1 MEYAYLKK
9 NINSK
14 NKDPKK
20 NNIICPNI
28 KGNINPLSKDFLNF
42 LKRKE
47 FSNNFI
53 YARAFNK
60 VKTRNMKLYKYP
72 KKISLK
78 KSISSSKVNNMNN
91 TLFIPKQT
99 NRNNNKNKSE
109 ESYVSPAYISD
120 DAKERNF
127 QTNKIIISK
136 ENNII
141 IENKKESNKSLESI
155 KNLWE
160 SLCVPMTYCE
170 LFHVILSQLDEIDK
184 NKLIENEFN
193 DLNELKND
201 IDTLLCII
209 KMRKEILNEL
219 KDMNNKLKLIF
230 KKESEESNDLLV
242 KNMSNKIEKLR
253 NYTISICFC
262 MKKIKNKIYDGNRI
276 GKYDMEKIA
285 KKFKFDKN
293 YLIKMKEEMNFLK
306 DGYAKYFFN
315 IVEDQTPFLVKA
327 SEEDPN
333 ANGDPFIHL
342 VPISKEVREKIE
354 KCNYIIYQ
362 ELISYQNKDFKEN
375 KFRPIS
381 PMLNYCNNNENINM
395 KLNLSKYNRF
405 NNNILLQRIKS
416 SYKRGNYE
424 NDINFN
430 LPKIIKDSNY
440 SNSVLKENSCINL
453 EIKKANFESDILI
466 EKEKDKEKEKKINN
480 NNNNFTICNN
490 ISTII
495 GRNNID
501 INLDFYKKIP
511 KISNSIK
518 NKKIYSSPSI
528 YNQKNLKVIIYN
540 KSINKF
546 NEKYYKSYYKK
557 IPQQEIDMFQIKN
570 NLMQSSIN
578 GISPYILLIKEISEE
593 NNDKNIEDKIERNT
607 IYGIC
612 SLFYIYNKNKI
623 SIKISHIST
632 IINFNYSSYL
642 NDLRKLYKILID
654 FIVEEFYFDE
664 LFIEYN
670 KEKANQE
677 LLDIFVNYLNFNVEM
692 TNRESDFNINININ
706 MSNFGTSKENGGETL
721 NYNEIEKNVLIL
733 RKNNKN
739 NEKINK
745 VFSSLTGKNLFNIFS
760 ALIMI
765 DTNSLISKDDEI
777 LKQKQNDIF
786 SNLYINIEAVNYLLK
801 LDNKTN
807 INSTYSKI
815 TSLDQLMK
823 IFLQNNM
830 STEEIPLSAAENRY
844 NMLSCILNNNINTD
858 FSNSNFFNNYNIY
871 NSTSYVDKKTG
882 IYYNFIKPEK
892 IYIMFSENFDTI
904 FYHIIH
910 NNMAL
915 FFVQF
920 NEKQKK
926 NYFGDN
932 NNIYSQIADIYKELL
947 YKQIIGELNNKIIW
961 IPCFNI
967 YRHFKYLTNNNNFTV
982 HEYIKVSNNI
992 IFSKTKEQLKS
1003 FDIIFKNRISSFQV
1017 EPEINKDIIIDSDFI
1032 FGLIN
1037 NANIFKNL
1045 SEQMS
1050 SFKDSKNYYD
1060 NSTEKINCEKYK
1072 SKLKD
1077 YSSISNIEIKQLNKE
1092 INKDE
1097 LPYVIFLNCV
1107 KESDFKKNKSK

>member
-1 MEYAYLKK
+1 MESAYIKK

-14 NKDPKK
+14 NKDLK
-20 NNIICPNI
+20 NNSIIYPHI

-60 VKTRNMKLYKYP
+60 VKTRNMKLYKFTP
-72 KKISLK
+72 KKISIK
-78 KSISSSKVNNMNN
+78 KSISTSKINNNNN
-91 TLFIPKQT
+91 TLLIPKT
-99 NRNNNKNKSE
+99 IIRNKNKNKSE
-109 ESYVSPAYISD
+109 ESYMSPAYISD

-127 QTNKIIISK
+127 QADKITISK

-155 KNLWE
+155 KSLWE

-209 KMRKEILNEL
+209 KMRSETLNEL
-219 KDMNNKLKLIF
+219 KEMNDKLKLIF

-242 KNMSNKIEKLR
+242 KNISSKIEKLR

-276 GKYDMEKIA
+276 GKFDMEKIA
-285 KKFKFDKN
+285 KRFKFDKN

-306 DGYAKYFFN
+306 DGNAKYFFN

-342 VPISKEVREKIE
+342 VPMSKEVREKIE

-381 PMLNYCNNNENINM
+381 PMMNYYSNNENINM
-395 KLNLSKYNRF
+395 KLNSSKYNRF
-405 NNNILLQRIKS
+405 SNNILLQRIKS
-416 SYKRGNYE
+416 CYKRGNYE
-424 NDINFN
+424 KDMNFN
-430 LPKIIKDSNY
+430 LPKIIKDTNY
-440 SNSVLKENSCINL
+440 TNSLLKENSCINF
-453 EIKKANFESDILI
+453 EIKKPTSENNILI
-466 EKEKDKEKEKKINN
+466 EMEKEKEKERKINN
-480 NNNNFTICNN
+480 NNNNFAICNN

-495 GRNNID
+495 GRNSIN
-501 INLDFYKKIP
+501 INLDFYKNVPKIP
-511 KISNSIK
+511 NSII
-518 NKKIYSSPSI
+518 NKKIYSCPSI
-528 YNQKNLKVIIYN
+528 YSQKNLKVIIYN

-557 IPQQEIDMFQIKN
+557 IPQQEIDMFQIQE
-570 NLMQSSIN
+570 NLMQFAIK

-593 NNDKNIEDKIERNT
+593 NSDKSIEDKIDKNT
-607 IYGIC
+607 IYGVC

-623 SIKISHIST
+623 SIKITHIST
-632 IINFNYSSYL
+632 IINFNYSNYL
-642 NDLRKLYKILID
+642 NDLRKLYKIFID

-677 LLDIFVNYLNFNVEM
+677 LIDIFLNYLNFNVES

-706 MSNFGTSKENGGETL
+706 MSNFCTSKENGAETL
-721 NYNEIEKNVLIL
+721 NCNEIEKNVLIL
-733 RKNNKN
+733 RKSNKN

-745 VFSSLTGKNLFNIFS
+745 IFSSLSGKNLFNIFNTI
-760 ALIMI
+760 IMI
-765 DTNSLISKDDEI
+765 DTNYLISKDDDI
-777 LKQKQNDIF
+777 LKQRQNDIF

-807 INSTYSKI
+807 INSVYNKI

-844 NMLSCILNNNINTD
+844 NMLSCILNSNINTD

-871 NSTSYVDKKTG
+871 NSTSYLDKKTG

-892 IYIMFSENFDTI
+892 IYVMFSENFDTI

-920 NEKQKK
+920 NENQKK
-926 NYFGDN
+926 NFFGDN
-932 NNIYSQIADIYKELL
+932 NNIYAQIADIYKDLL
-947 YKQIIGELNNKIIW
+947 NKQIIGELNNKIIW

-967 YRHFKYLTNNNNFTV
+967 YRHFKYLTNNNSFTV

-1003 FDIIFKNRISSFQV
+1003 YDIIFKNKFSFQV

-1037 NANIFKNL
+1037 NANIFTNL

-1050 SFKDSKNYYD
+1050 TFKDSKNYYD
-1060 NSTEKINCEKYK
+1060 NSTEKFNYEKYK
-1072 SKLKD
+1072 NKLKD
-1077 YSSISNIEIKQLNKE
+1077 SLSNIEIKQLNKE
-1092 INKDE
+1092 INKDD

>member
-1 MEYAYLKK
+1 MESIYLKK

-14 NKDPKK
+14 NKDSKK
-20 NNIICPNI
+20 NNIIYPNI

-60 VKTRNMKLYKYP
+60 VKTRNMKLYKFPKEP

-78 KSISSSKVNNMNN
+78 KSISTNKINSMNN
-91 TLFIPKQT
+91 TLFIPKQS

-120 DAKERNF
+120 DIKERNF
-127 QTNKIIISK
+127 QTNKIAISK

-141 IENKKESNKSLESI
+141 IENKKESDKSLGSI

-193 DLNELKND
+193 DLNELKNN

-209 KMRKEILNEL
+209 KMRIETLNEL
-219 KDMNNKLKLIF
+219 KDMNNNLKLIF

-285 KKFKFDKN
+285 KRFKFDKN

-306 DGYAKYFFN
+306 DGNAKYFFN

-342 VPISKEVREKIE
+342 VPMSKEVREKIE

-381 PMLNYCNNNENINM
+381 PLLNYYNNIENINM
-395 KLNLSKYNRF
+395 KLNSSKYNIF

-430 LPKIIKDSNY
+430 LPKILKDNNY
-440 SNSVLKENSCINL
+440 SSSLLKENSCINF
-453 EIKKANFESDILI
+453 EIKKENIKNNNLFI
-466 EKEKDKEKEKKINN
+466 EKEKEKKINTKN
-480 NNNNFTICNN
+480 NNYAICNN
-490 ISTII
+490 ISTVI

-501 INLDFYKKIP
+501 INLGFYKKIP
-511 KISNSIK
+511 KISNSI
-518 NKKIYSSPSI
+518 NIKKISSSPSI
-528 YNQKNLKVIIYN
+528 YSQKNLKVIIYN

-546 NEKYYKSYYKK
+546 NEKYYKSYCKK
-557 IPQQEIDMFQIKN
+557 IPQQEIDMFQIQN
-570 NLMQSSIN
+570 NLMQSTIN
-578 GISPYILLIKEISEE
+578 GISPYILLIKEILEE
-593 NNDKNIEDKIERNT
+593 NSDKNIEDKIERNT

-612 SLFYIYNKNKI
+612 SLFYILNKNKV
-623 SIKISHIST
+623 SIKIVHIST
-632 IINFNYSSYL
+632 IINFNYSNYL
-642 NDLRKLYKILID
+642 NDLRKLYKIFID

-677 LLDIFVNYLNFNVEM
+677 LIDIFVNYLNFNVEM

-706 MSNFGTSKENGGETL
+706 MSNFCTSKENGAETL

-745 VFSSLTGKNLFNIFS
+745 VFSTLIGKNLFNIFS

-765 DTNSLISKDDEI
+765 DTNSLISIDDEI

-807 INSTYSKI
+807 INYIYNKI

-830 STEEIPLSAAENRY
+830 STEEIPLSAAEHRY
-844 NMLSCILNNNINTD
+844 NMLSCILNSNINTD

-871 NSTSYVDKKTG
+871 NSTSYLNKKTG

-892 IYIMFSENFDTI
+892 IYVMFSENFETI

-920 NEKQKK
+920 NNKQKK
-926 NYFGDN
+926 NFLGNN
-932 NNIYSQIADIYKELL
+932 NNIYAKIADIYKEMLN
-947 YKQIIGELNNKIIW
+947 KQIIGELNNKIIW

-967 YRHFKYLTNNNNFTV
+967 YRHFKYLTNNNSFTV

-1003 FDIIFKNRISSFQV
+1003 FDIIFKNKSSFQV

-1032 FGLIN
+1032 LGLIN

-1050 SFKDSKNYYD
+1050 SFKDSKIYYD

-1077 YSSISNIEIKQLNKE
+1077 YSSISNIEIRQLNKE

-1097 LPYVIFLNCV
+1097 LPYVIFLNYV